1 MAGTRHRSRARD
13 TSNSHQRQRSVSQV
27 ASIVPETATVTKANV
42 VEITERADET
52 LSHLEGSSQDEAPNS
67 RSVTAFCKKCGG
79 HVGEFYNSWHR
90 ATTSYYTPAL
100 LGSYRSLLCVGQK
113 VQRKEA
119 SDLTELAGW

>member
-1 MAGTRHRSRARD
+1 MAGTRQRSRARD

-52 LSHLEGSSQDEAPNS
+52 LSHLEYSLQHEAPIS

-79 HVGEFYNSWHR
+79 NVGGFYNSWHKV
-90 ATTSYYTPAL
+90 TSSYYTPAL
-100 LGSYRSLLCVGQK
+100 LGSYRSLLRISG
-113 VQRKEA
+113 QRKEA